1 MDSMLAISDE
11 KSDRKPMIL
20 ETIPE
25 LQRLSPRQRLIL
37 ATELMEDFQEH
48 PTAELDGAIAEPAS
62 GPLLSPIK
70 RPRIFGS
77 CGSGVTSTE
86 LSRS

>member
-48 PTAELDGAIAEPAS
+48 PTAELDGAIAELIHERRTYYAAHPESARTWED
-62 GPLLSPIK
+62 LK
-70 RPRIFGS
+70 RSIGKA
-77 CGSGVTSTE
+77 
-86 LSRS
+86 